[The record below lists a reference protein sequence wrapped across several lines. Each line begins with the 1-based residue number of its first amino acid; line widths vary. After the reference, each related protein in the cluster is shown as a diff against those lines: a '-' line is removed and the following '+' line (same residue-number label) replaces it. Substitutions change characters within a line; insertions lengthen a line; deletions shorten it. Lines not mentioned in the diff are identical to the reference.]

1 MGDRDE
7 MRNLETGA
15 VAAVSEV
22 TAVHL
27 DKRAHK
33 SCPFPHAI
41 RASAAARLS
50 GEC

>member
-1 MGDRDE
+1 MGDRGE
-7 MRNLETGA
+7 MRNLGTGP

-27 DKRAHK
+27 DRRAHK
-33 SCPFPHAI
+33 SCPFPDSI

-50 GEC
+50 GDR